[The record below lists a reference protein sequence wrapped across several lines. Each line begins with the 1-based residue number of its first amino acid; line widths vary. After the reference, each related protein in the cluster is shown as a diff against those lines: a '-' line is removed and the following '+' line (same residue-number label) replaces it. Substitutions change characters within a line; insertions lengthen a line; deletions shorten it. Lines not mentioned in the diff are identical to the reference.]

1 MVGPRQFLPERECA
15 KRSVKIPEDRW
26 NLAHDGAEAMAFAT
40 ELRIESLVV
49 RLFRREETLDERP
62 VASQKTFR
70 VGVPRITP
78 MREETA
84 TVPGILPEKTSV
96 L

>member
-1 MVGPRQFLPERECA
+1 
-15 KRSVKIPEDRW
+15 
-26 NLAHDGAEAMAFAT
+26 MAFAT

-62 VASQKTFR
+62 VACEKTFR
-70 VGVPRITP
+70 VRVPRITP